1 MNRMT
6 EIEARV
12 GELVAKRRELLDE
25 IRRLEEIPD
34 PPVPVA
40 ARSSPV
46 TARPRPA
53 ARAGRPVGGAADPWG
68 DPWAGHRNKGKE
80 AGEVVRS
87 GRAARRG
94 AGCMASW
101 CPTSA
106 GRWRRA

>member
-12 GELVAKRRELLDE
+12 GELVAKRRKLLDE

-53 ARAGRPVGGAADPWG
+53 ARAGRRSVELLTRGGDLGP
-68 DPWAGHRNKGKE
+68 D
-80 AGEVVRS
+80 
-87 GRAARRG
+87 
-94 AGCMASW
+94 
-101 CPTSA
+101 T
-106 GRWRRA
+106 